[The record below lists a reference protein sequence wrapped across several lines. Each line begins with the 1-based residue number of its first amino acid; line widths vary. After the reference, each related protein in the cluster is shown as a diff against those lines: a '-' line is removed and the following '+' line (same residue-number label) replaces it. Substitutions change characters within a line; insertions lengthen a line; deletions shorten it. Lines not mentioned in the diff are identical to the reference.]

1 MKTLTV
7 DNPSLSTTAFAGRQS
22 AREIGD
28 TAGMRVKLTL
38 RAGDRERDIEV
49 RAPGG
54 TTVEQLVPLF
64 GELMEDPAACS
75 MTSSGG
81 GPLRPGALLGGPGL
95 RSGCVITLGGSGIR
109 SSSAGSALQLR
120 VVGGPDSGHVIALP
134 RGRHLIGRTR
144 AADLVLQDPDVSR
157 RHAELCVDL
166 RGISVRDL
174 DSTNG
179 TWLNG
184 TAITHEPC
192 AVELGAVLRVGNS
205 LLCVLAAS
213 EPPAAVTADG
223 HGGLLVHRPPHI
235 AEPLDREPVE
245 FPAEPV
251 TTGRPRLQW
260 VTASTPAVLGVSFAV
275 LMRNNQFLLFAL
287 LSPLTMLAGATVD
300 RREWRRSRDKAGR
313 ARAQAEAA
321 ARARLEA
328 RLAAEKSRRH
338 REFAD
343 AAMVLQAAAVPDCR
357 LWERR
362 PREPGFLAVRLG
374 LADQAADTPAT
385 RSGRVL
391 PAEVIAGV
399 PATVS
404 LLDGTLGLAGPL
416 PLARGS
422 ARWVMGQLLALHSP
436 RDLSVV
442 ALLDGEIADWRWL
455 RWAGATVQAVATEP
469 DRHRL
474 LLSNLLEVIADR
486 RAERAGASWS
496 GPRIVV
502 LIDRASALAALDGLH
517 LMLEHGPA
525 VGVSAVCVDQESR
538 LLPPSCRSTAVLTSE
553 TGSTLELCQPGRQA
567 LRAATDRVSTRWA
580 ERLSRSLAPLRDAES
595 TGTAELPTEVW
606 LADLLEGDEVTARS
620 LSRRWSAPGPAATPI
635 GMATT
640 GPVELD
646 LLRDGPHL
654 LIAGST
660 GSGKSELL
668 RSLVTGLATRHA
680 PDDVAFVL
688 IDYKGGAAFA
698 ECAGFP
704 HTLGLVTD
712 LDGHLT
718 SRALISLDAEIR
730 RREIAFAEAGV
741 AELDEYRRSALH
753 ESRRLPRLVLVVDEF
768 AYLAEELPH
777 FLSGLI
783 GIAQRGR
790 SLGLHLVLATQR
802 PAGVV
807 SPQIKANISLRI
819 ALRVTDAAESHDV
832 IGSDAARHIS
842 KNQPGRGFAQLA
854 DGLVEFQTARTGR
867 RPVPPPTITIA
878 TLDAWNRVS
887 EPTAAITESA
897 DEHQLLRAAMLE
909 AVLDLKRPL
918 PRRPWLPPLPAR
930 LRTADLGQNRAAP
943 FEIRFGLVDDPGR
956 QRQCPAAHNL
966 ITGGSI
972 GFIGS
977 PRSGR
982 TSALHTFLG
991 QACEQLDAAQLHLYV
1006 LDCSGQ
1012 SFRHFQRL
1020 PHCGAVVTR
1029 DDPRA
1034 VARLSARLVE
1044 ELDAR
1049 QRLLAG
1055 LGVSTLEE
1063 AHLSGTPLPVMVVA
1077 LDGWEGFTALSD
1089 NYDAGRSVEALLR
1102 LSRDGAAVGITV
1114 LIAGDRAMLGLRVAP
1129 VLSRKLLLA
1138 LIDRGDYA
1146 SAGLP
1151 LASLP
1156 ASFEPGR
1163 AVSAE
1168 DGLEVQLALLT
1179 ADSGP
1184 GAQQAVVRQLSQA
1197 GPVTAAGPA
1206 IRIRSLPAS
1215 VRQTDLVA
1223 RAPNRVEHAHDLDRE
1238 HVAGRP
1244 GGCLLG
1250 VGGDDAREVWAEL
1263 FDEHTRFL
1271 IAGPPL
1277 SGRSTTAVVIARQ
1290 AWAAGLDMLVAAP
1303 PRSPLAAWANRRGIS
1318 VLTPDSLPGA
1328 EGVCAAFTGQL
1339 VLIDDAE
1346 RFTDTASG
1354 SFLTEVATSHRAAVI
1369 AAARSED
1376 VAMSFR
1382 GPAVAMRRHRTGLLL
1397 QPSPADGELLG
1408 VRTGPHRLAP
1418 VPGRGLLVT
1427 DATRVTAPD
1436 GLALQVAI

>member
-1 MKTLTV
+1 
-7 DNPSLSTTAFAGRQS
+7 
-22 AREIGD
+22 
-28 TAGMRVKLTL
+28 MRVKLTL
-38 RAGDRERDIEV
+38 RAGERERDIEV
-49 RAPGG
+49 RAPSG
-54 TTVEQLVPLF
+54 TTLRQLTPIF
-64 GELMEDPAACS
+64 GELMEVTVIGS
-75 MTSSGG
+75 LTSGG
-81 GPLRPGALLGGPGL
+81 RPLPSGALLGEGGL
-95 RSGCVITLGGSGIR
+95 RPGCVIALDGSGGR

-120 VVGGPDSGHVIALP
+120 VIGGPDSGQVIDLP

-144 AADLVLQDPDVSR
+144 AADLELQDPDVSR

-166 RGISVRDL
+166 RGVSARDL

-184 TAITHEPC
+184 TLIATEPC
-192 AVELGAVLRVGNS
+192 PVESGAVLRVGSS
-205 LLCVLAAS
+205 LLCVLAAT

-223 HGGLLVHRPPHI
+223 HGGLLVHRPPRI
-235 AEPLDREPVE
+235 PEPLDREPVE

-251 TTGRPRLQW
+251 TTSRPRLQW
-260 VTASTPAVLGVSFAV
+260 VTALAPALLGVSFAI
-275 LMRNNQFLLFAL
+275 LLRNSQFLAFAL
-287 LSPLTMLAGATVD
+287 LSPLTMLAGAVVD
-300 RREWRRSRDKAGR
+300 RREWRRGRDKAGK
-313 ARAQAEAA
+313 ARAHVEAA
-321 ARARLEA
+321 AQDRLEA
-328 RLAAEKSRRH
+328 RLAAEKASRH
-338 REFAD
+338 RVFAD
-343 AAMVLQAAAVPDCR
+343 AAAVLQAAAVPDCR

-374 LADQAADTPAT
+374 LADQPADTTAT
-385 RSGRVL
+385 RSGRAL
-391 PAEVIAGV
+391 PAEVLAGV

-416 PLARGS
+416 SLARGS

-455 RWAGATVQAVATEP
+455 RWAGATVKAVTTEQKG
-469 DRHRL
+469 HRL
-474 LLSNLLEVIADR
+474 LLGDLLGVIADR
-486 RAERAGASWS
+486 RAERAGGDWA

-502 LIDRASALAALDGLH
+502 LLDRASALAALDGLH
-517 LMLEHGPA
+517 LMLEEGPA
-525 VGVSAVCVDQESR
+525 VGVTAVCVDQEAR

-553 TGSTLELCQPGRQA
+553 TGSVLELCQPGRHA
-567 LRAATDRVSTRWA
+567 LRVATDRVSTRWA
-580 ERLSRSLAPLRDAES
+580 ERLARSLAPLRDAES
-595 TGTAELPTEVW
+595 TAAAELPTEVW
-606 LADLLEGDEVTARS
+606 LADLLEGSEVTAGS

-635 GMATT
+635 GMAAT
-640 GPVELD
+640 GPVLLD

-718 SRALISLDAEIR
+718 SRALTSLQAEIR

-741 AELDEYRRSALH
+741 AELDEYRRSAWN
-753 ESRRLPRLVLVVDEF
+753 ESRRLARLVLVVDEF

-832 IGSDAARHIS
+832 IGSDAARRIS

-867 RPVPPPTITIA
+867 RPVAPQAITVA
-878 TLDAWNRVS
+878 TLDSWNRPS
-887 EPTAAITESA
+887 EPDAADTEAA
-897 DEHQLLRAAMLE
+897 DEHQRLRAAMLE
-909 AVLDLKRPL
+909 AVAELKRPL
-918 PRRPWLPPLPAR
+918 PERPWLPPLPTR
-930 LRTADLGQNRAAP
+930 LSTADLGQDEAAP
-943 FEIRFGLVDDPGR
+943 FQIRFGLIDDPGR
-956 QRQCPAAHNL
+956 QRQCAASHDL

-972 GFIGS
+972 GFIGG

-982 TSALHTFLG
+982 TTALHTFLG
-991 QACEQLDAAQLHLYV
+991 QACQQLDAARLHLYV

-1012 SFRHFQRL
+1012 SFRHFAQL

-1034 VARLSARLVE
+1034 VARLSARLLE
-1044 ELDAR
+1044 EFGAR

-1055 LGVSTLEE
+1055 LGVSSLAE
-1063 AHLSGTPLPVMVVA
+1063 AQQSGTPVPVIVVA

-1089 NYDAGRSVEALLR
+1089 DYDAGRSVEALLR
-1102 LSRDGAAVGITV
+1102 LCRDGAAAGITV
-1114 LIAGDRAMLGLRVAP
+1114 LIGGDRAMLGLRVAP
-1129 VLSRKLLLA
+1129 ALSRKLLLA

-1146 SAGLP
+1146 SAGLS

-1156 ASFEPGR
+1156 ARFEPGR
-1163 AVSAE
+1163 AVSAD
-1168 DGLEVQLALLT
+1168 DGREIQLALLT
-1179 ADSGP
+1179 ADADP
-1184 GAQQAVVRQLSQA
+1184 GAQQAVVRQLSRA
-1197 GPVTAAGPA
+1197 GSVTEAGPA
-1206 IRIRSLPAS
+1206 IRIRSLPVS
-1215 VRQTDLVA
+1215 VRQADLTA
-1223 RAPNRVEHAHDLDRE
+1223 REPNNPKGAGDLDRSQD
-1238 HVAGRP
+1238 HAVGRP
-1244 GGCLLG
+1244 GDCLLG
-1250 VGGDDAREVWAEL
+1250 VGGDDAQPVWAEL
-1263 FDEHTRFL
+1263 FVDHARFL

-1277 SGRSTTAVVIARQ
+1277 SGRSTAAVVIARQ
-1290 AWAAGLDMLVAAP
+1290 ALAAGLAMLVAAP
-1303 PRSPLAAWANRRGIS
+1303 LRSPLAAWAVRRGID
-1318 VLTPDSLPGA
+1318 VLTPDAPPGA
-1328 EGVCAAFTGQL
+1328 DGACDAFTGQL

-1346 RFTDTASG
+1346 RFSDTASG
-1354 SFLTEVATSHRAAVI
+1354 SFLTDVATSHRAAVI
-1369 AAARSED
+1369 AATRSDD

-1382 GPAVAMRRHRTGLLL
+1382 GPAVAVRRRRTGLLL

-1408 VRTGPHRLAP
+1408 VRVGLHRLAP

-1436 GLALQVAI
+1436 GLALQVAT

>member
-1 MKTLTV
+1 MFV
-7 DNPSLSTTAFAGRQS
+7 DKPSLSTAATVARHS
-22 AREIGD
+22 AQEIGD
-28 TAGMRVKLTL
+28 TPSMQVKLTL
-38 RAGDRERDIEV
+38 RSGDRERDIEV
-49 RAPGG
+49 RAPSG
-54 TTVEQLVPLF
+54 TTVSQLAPLF
-64 GELMEDPAACS
+64 GELMEGPGVS
-75 MTSSGG
+75 SLTSGG
-81 GPLRPGALLGGPGL
+81 RRLPPGALLGEPGL
-95 RSGCVITLGGSGIR
+95 RSGCVINLGGNGIR
-109 SSSAGSALQLR
+109 SSSTGSALQLR
-120 VVGGPDSGHVIALP
+120 VVSGPDSGHVIALP
-134 RGRHLIGRTR
+134 RGRHLIGRTP
-144 AADLVLQDPDVSR
+144 AADLALQDPDVSR

-184 TAITHEPC
+184 APVTAEPC
-192 AVELGAVLRVGNS
+192 AVKLGAVLRMGNS
-205 LLCVLAAS
+205 LLCVLAAT

-223 HGGLLVHRPPHI
+223 QGGLLVHRPPHI
-235 AEPLDREPVE
+235 PEPLDPEPVE
-245 FPAEPV
+245 FPTEPV

-260 VTASTPAVLGVSFAV
+260 VTALAPAVLGVSFAI
-275 LMRNNQFLLFAL
+275 LMQNKLFLAFAL
-287 LSPLTMLAGATVD
+287 LSPLTMLAGAAVD
-300 RREWRRSRDKAGR
+300 RREWRHSRDKAGR
-313 ARAQAEAA
+313 VRAQAESAA
-321 ARARLEA
+321 QDQLKA
-328 RLAAEKSRRH
+328 RLAAERARRH
-338 REFAD
+338 RDFAD
-343 AAMVLQAAAVPDCR
+343 AAAVLQAATVPDCR

-362 PREPGFLAVRLG
+362 RREPGFLDVRLG
-374 LADQAADTPAT
+374 VADQAADTVAT
-385 RSGRVL
+385 RSGRAL

-416 PLARGS
+416 SLARGS

-442 ALLDGEIADWRWL
+442 ALLDGEIAEWRWL
-455 RWAGATVQAVATEP
+455 RWAGATVKAIATEP
-469 DRHRL
+469 DGHRL
-474 LLSNLLEVIADR
+474 LLSTLLGVIADR
-486 RAERAGASWS
+486 RTESAGADWS
-496 GPRIVV
+496 GSQVVV
-502 LIDRASALAALDGLH
+502 LLDRASALATLDGLQS
-517 LMLEHGPA
+517 MLEQGPA
-525 VGVSAVCVDQESR
+525 VGVTAVCVDQESR

-553 TGSTLELCQPGRQA
+553 TGSTLELCRPGRQA

-580 ERLSRSLAPLRDAES
+580 ERLARSLAPLRDAET
-595 TGTAELPTEVW
+595 TGAAELPAEVW
-606 LADLLEGDEVTARS
+606 LADLLGGGEVTVGS
-620 LSRRWSAPGPAATPI
+620 LLRRWSAPAPAATPI
-635 GMATT
+635 GMAAT

-660 GSGKSELL
+660 GAGKSELL

-718 SRALISLDAEIR
+718 SRALISLEAEIR

-741 AELDEYRRSALH
+741 AELDEYRRSSLH
-753 ESRRLPRLVLVVDEF
+753 ERRRLPRLVLVVDEF

-832 IGSDAARHIS
+832 IGSDAARSIS

-867 RPVPPPTITIA
+867 PPVAPQAITIA
-878 TLDAWNRVS
+878 TLDRWNRAS
-887 EPTAAITESA
+887 EPTAVATESA
-897 DEHQLLRAAMLE
+897 DEHQLLSTAMLE
-909 AVLDLKRPL
+909 AVTRLKRPL
-918 PRRPWLPPLPAR
+918 PERPWLPPLPTR
-930 LRTADLGQNRAAP
+930 LMTADLGQNEAAP
-943 FEIRFGLVDDPGR
+943 FEIRFGLIDDPAR
-956 QRQCPAAHNL
+956 QRQCAAAHNL

-972 GFIGS
+972 GFIGG

-991 QACEQLDAAQLHLYV
+991 QACEQLDATRLHLYV

-1012 SFRHFQRL
+1012 SFRHFTRL
-1020 PHCGAVVTR
+1020 PHCGAVVNR

-1044 ELDAR
+1044 ELGAR
-1049 QRLLAG
+1049 HRLLAG
-1055 LGVSTLEE
+1055 LGVSTLAE
-1063 AHLSGTPLPVMVVA
+1063 AHLSGTPLPVIVVA
-1077 LDGWEGFTALSD
+1077 LDGWEGFTSLSD
-1089 NYDAGRSVEALLR
+1089 DYDAGRSVEALLR

-1114 LIAGDRAMLGLRVAP
+1114 LIAGDRAMLSLRVAP
-1129 VLSRKLLLA
+1129 ALSRKLLLA
-1138 LIDRGDYA
+1138 LPDRSDYA
-1146 SAGLP
+1146 SAGLS

-1156 ASFEPGR
+1156 ARFEPGR
-1163 AVSAE
+1163 AVSAD

-1179 ADSGP
+1179 AAAGP
-1184 GAQQAVVRQLSQA
+1184 GAQQAVVRRLSRA
-1197 GPVTAAGPA
+1197 GSVPGAGPA
-1206 IRIRSLPAS
+1206 IRIKSLPAS
-1215 VRQTDLVA
+1215 VRLAELTAHQAD
-1223 RAPNRVEHAHDLDRE
+1223 RVEGARDLDRQQE
-1238 HVAGRP
+1238 QVTGQA

-1250 VGGDDAREVWAEL
+1250 VGGDDARPVWAEL
-1263 FDEHTRFL
+1263 FCDHARFL

-1277 SGRSTTAVVIARQ
+1277 SGRSTTTVMIARQ
-1290 AWAAGLDMLVAAP
+1290 ALAAGLDMLVAAP
-1303 PRSPLAAWANRRGIS
+1303 PRSPLAAWANRHGID
-1318 VLTPDSLPGA
+1318 VLTPDSPGA
-1328 EGVCAAFTGQL
+1328 DSACAAFAGRL

-1346 RFTDTASG
+1346 RFNDTASG

-1376 VAMSFR
+1376 VTMSFR
-1382 GPAVAMRRHRTGLLL
+1382 GPAVAVRRHRTGLLL
-1397 QPSPADGELLG
+1397 QPSPADGELFG
-1408 VRTGPHRLAP
+1408 VRAGLHRLAP

-1427 DATRVTAPD
+1427 DTTRVTAPD
-1436 GLALQVAI
+1436 GLALQVAT